1 MYIYI
6 YIFLHPAQPT
16 NFNPYEKKTEFVR
29 RNFLA
34 DSHPQ
39 KSPEPDL
46 KLQWVQTDAWWL
58 LFSDLLTPKLKGD
71 EHPLKK

>member
-6 YIFLHPAQPT
+6 YISSPGPT
-16 NFNPYEKKTEFVR
+16 YKFQSLRKKTEFVR